1 MADTLVPQG
10 IAQKSRF
17 FREIS
22 GNNEAGPLESSCT
35 AASRTMCCL
44 QMHPLTLTT
53 AAAVACGPA
62 QCAATCAAAQSSCE
76 PWFGGSAAAV
86 AASPKR
92 RERGLK

>member
-62 QCAATCAAAQSSCE
+62 
-76 PWFGGSAAAV
+76 GSAL
-86 AASPKR
+86 R
-92 RERGLK
+92 RVQLRNQVVSRGLGEAPLPSQRRQSVERGA